1 MSSKCFI
8 AAKRRKLRHFLSKLL
23 DMIGNLFS
31 LTYSDRRGEKQVEQR
46 LYIELLRKSAG
57 LAAFGLIRSILIMPS
72 KTAREVRN

>member
-1 MSSKCFI
+1 
-8 AAKRRKLRHFLSKLL
+8 
-23 DMIGNLFS
+23 MIGNLFS